1 MALNVKNRVFRSASS
16 STSAPAGRS
25 KDSSS
30 RKDYSYNSSAGS
42 LRQDQRKSSAVFDRF
57 RRVMTWSNTR
67 KVPLVNFMIIVI
79 FMVVTLS
86 TSLML
91 RTQMAELSFE
101 QTATQSRISRLRQ
114 DVEARQAKL
123 DTLEAELPAK
133 AQKMGMISQQGSIA
147 IDLSDYAAKRK
158 HKRSNSEGD
167 KSKKDP
173 KSQQKNKQQN
183 QQKQNQ
189 QTQQKQTQ
197 QKQTQQKQNQQRA
210 KQEKH

>member
-1 MALNVKNRVFRSASS
+1 MVLNMKSRVLRSSS
-16 STSAPAGRS
+16 STSAPAGRV
-25 KDSSS
+25 KDASTRKEYAHNSSS
-30 RKDYSYNSSAGS
+30 AIFGSPSVSSAGS
-42 LRQDQRKSSAVFDRF
+42 SNRKSSAVFDRF
-57 RRVMTWSNTR
+57 HKVMAWSNTR
-67 KVPLVNFMIIVI
+67 KVPLINFIIIVI

-114 DVEARQAKL
+114 DVETKQAKL

-133 AQKMGMISQQGSIA
+133 AQDMGMVPQQGSIA

-158 HKRSNSEGD
+158 HNREKSKED
-167 KSKKDP
+167 KSKEDKTKNDQSKKDQS
-173 KSQQKNKQQN
+173 KTDKTATDKTKQKQQ
-183 QQKQNQ
+183 QQQV
-189 QTQQKQTQ
+189 
-197 QKQTQQKQNQQRA
+197 